1 MESVTAG
8 NLVGTLESE
17 FYLGKGDVDQS
28 GQNIVGLRTNGSGQL
43 EYKESGGAWT
53 PISAGGFDVDTI
65 LVDDVTGA
73 VLTDDVTHN
82 VLVDE

>member
-1 MESVTAG
+1 MDKTTAG
-8 NLVGTLESE
+8 NLIGTLEDE
-17 FYLGKGDVDQS
+17 FYIGKGDITQS

-43 EYKESGGAWT
+43 EYKESGGSWI

-82 VLVDE
+82 VLVNE